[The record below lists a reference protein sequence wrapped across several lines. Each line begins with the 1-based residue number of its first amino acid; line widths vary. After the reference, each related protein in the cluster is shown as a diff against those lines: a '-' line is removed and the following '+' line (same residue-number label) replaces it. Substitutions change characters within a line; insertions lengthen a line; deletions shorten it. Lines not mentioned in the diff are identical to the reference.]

1 MPAPE
6 DDIMPIGERFELP
19 FLVPYYCQFCSPE
32 LVLDIISG
40 RVRAEDDPRW
50 AKFGARTKRQYA
62 YWAWRAC
69 GIACLKMAIEALG
82 GPMRPM
88 MYWIEA
94 ALAID
99 GFLQERRAQ
108 KGKPSGWIH
117 RSLAEL
123 GRQNGLVGEC
133 RAPVDTEEIARCLDR
148 RQVVIAS
155 VSHELGEWGPVT
167 RNTGHMVVVH
177 GYSRLDGL
185 LEALLVNNPSGR
197 YPELRQNCWIP
208 EKRFSAAF
216 SGRIILFASK
226 KNQRD

>member
-50 AKFGARTKRQYA
+50 A
-62 YWAWRAC
+62 WRAC

-99 GFLQERRAQ
+99 GFIQERRAQ

-148 RQVVIAS
+148 RQVVIGRVGTGYPQHRSYGRRARLLAPRRPTRS
-155 VSHELGEWGPVT
+155 AVGKQPVRTLSRAAAELLD
-167 RNTGHMVVVH
+167 
-177 GYSRLDGL
+177 SRKK
-185 LEALLVNNPSGR
+185 VFGR
-197 YPELRQNCWIP
+197 IQRQNHSL
-208 EKRFSAAF
+208 RFKEEPTRLG
-216 SGRIILFASK
+216 SGSQAT
-226 KNQRD
+226 